1 MRERL
6 ATTAASFDAE
16 RPQLSG
22 EALRQIELEI
32 PRLRRYARY
41 TGHAPDRADELV
53 RQSLVRAVMAA
64 RTPIG
69 SIHTGPPPGSSL
81 RGWLFTSMRSCHID
95 EIGHGQRLDPCG
107 QGKGASPPS
116 RGNQEAVAALSELRD
131 AYLSLSEEHR
141 EVLLLTT
148 IEDLQHEEV
157 AAILGV
163 PLATVRARLS
173 LARRALCQALEAD
186 RNRHGG

>member
-1 MRERL
+1 MRSATVSVWIPAARER
-6 ATTAASFDAE
+6 E
-16 RPQLSG
+16 
-22 EALRQIELEI
+22 LRS
-32 PRLRRYARY
+32 
-41 TGHAPDRADELV
+41 RA
-53 RQSLVRAVMAA
+53 
-64 RTPIG
+64 
-69 SIHTGPPPGSSL
+69 
-81 RGWLFTSMRSCHID
+81 
-95 EIGHGQRLDPCG
+95 
-107 QGKGASPPS
+107 
-116 RGNQEAVAALSELRD
+116 GNQEAVAALSELRD

-141 EVLLLTT
+141 EVLLLAT